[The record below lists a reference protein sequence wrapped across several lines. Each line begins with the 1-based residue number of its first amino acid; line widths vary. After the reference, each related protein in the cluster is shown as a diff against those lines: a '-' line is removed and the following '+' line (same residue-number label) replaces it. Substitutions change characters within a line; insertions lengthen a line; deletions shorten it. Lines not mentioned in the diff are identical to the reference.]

1 MITDDDVLY
10 QDEKVCILKP
20 RAKKGVLVW
29 HKFQETQG
37 IDIDIPSIGLKS
49 GLQMH
54 KEGYDFG
61 RSRFH
66 PYIFFRAPF
75 YNNKIDYT
83 SFESEI
89 LSSYEDW
96 VLKEDRIMF
105 IRVDPRR
112 TRVYSSEIR
121 ASKNPGEWKK
131 SEKWMTKY
139 FSVLWSNDKD
149 LKELQKPGQ
158 VPYWNLFSSE
168 MRLHNSRETM
178 NYPWDSYPIHRCSE
192 VLVELPHMQTHYFVK
207 REN

>member
-20 RAKKGVLVW
+20 DVKKGVLVW

-37 IDIDIPSIGLKS
+37 IDVPSVGLKS
-49 GLQMH
+49 GLQMQRD
-54 KEGYDFG
+54 GYDFG
-61 RSRFH
+61 RCRFY

-83 SFESEI
+83 SFESEV
-89 LSSYEDW
+89 LSSYDDW

-121 ASKNPGEWKK
+121 ASRHPGEWKK
-131 SEKWMTKY
+131 SEKWMSKY
-139 FSVLWSNDKD
+139 FSILWSNDKD
-149 LKELQKPGQ
+149 IKELQKPGL

-168 MRLHNSRETM
+168 MRLHHSRAIM
-178 NYPWDSYPIHRCSE
+178 KYPWNSYAIHRCSE
-192 VLVELPHMQTHYFVK
+192 VLVKLPHIEPHYFVK
-207 REN
+207 K